1 MGGKQIPN
9 WELAV
14 QPKFITIEGVE
25 GSGKSTNV
33 EFIRTLLESRGI
45 EAAVTREPGGT
56 PLAEQIRRLLLD
68 HHNEQVEHETEVL
81 LMFAARRQN
90 VKHVIEKALESGKW
104 VICDRFT
111 DATLAYQ
118 GSGRGISVDV
128 ITALAELTHDNLW
141 PDLTIFL
148 DLPVEISMERVR
160 QHSRDRIEN
169 ESKTFFQ
176 RVRNRY
182 LELAK
187 TEARYVVIN
196 ANQPL
201 AVVQADIEQ
210 SIAEFIARFR

>member
-1 MGGKQIPN
+1 MQT
-9 WELAV
+9 
-14 QPKFITIEGVE
+14 PKFITVEGVE

-33 EFIRTLLESRGI
+33 EFIRTILENHGI
-45 EAAVTREPGGT
+45 KSAVTREPGGT

-81 LMFAARRQN
+81 MMFAARRQN

-111 DATLAYQ
+111 DATFAYQ
-118 GSGRGISVDV
+118 GSGRGMSADV
-128 ITALAELTHDNLW
+128 ITELAELTHDNLW

-160 QHSRDRIEN
+160 QHSRDRIES
-169 ESKTFFQ
+169 ESKAFFQ
-176 RVRNRY
+176 RVRDRY

-187 TEARYVVIN
+187 AEARYVVIN

-201 AVVQADIEQ
+201 TLVQAEIEQ
-210 SIAEFIARFR
+210 SIAKLIEHF

>member
-1 MGGKQIPN
+1 MQK
-9 WELAV
+9 
-14 QPKFITIEGVE
+14 PKFITVEGVE

-33 EFIRTLLESRGI
+33 EFIRTILENRGI
-45 EAAVTREPGGT
+45 ESTVTREPGGT

-68 HHNEQVEHETEVL
+68 HYNEQVEYETEVL
-81 LMFAARRQN
+81 MMFAARRQN

-111 DATLAYQ
+111 DATFAYQ
-118 GSGRGISVDV
+118 GSGRGMSADM
-128 ITALAELTHDNLW
+128 ITELAELTHDNLW

-160 QHSRDRIEN
+160 QHLRDRIES
-169 ESKTFFQ
+169 ESKAFFQ
-176 RVRNRY
+176 RVRDRY

-187 TEARYVVIN
+187 AEARYVVIN

-201 AVVQADIEQ
+201 TVVQAEIER
-210 SIAEFIARFR
+210 SIAKFIEHF

>member
-1 MGGKQIPN
+1 MQK
-9 WELAV
+9 
-14 QPKFITIEGVE
+14 PKFITVEGVE

-33 EFIRTLLESRGI
+33 EFIRTILENHGI
-45 EAAVTREPGGT
+45 ESVVTREPGGT

-81 LMFAARRQN
+81 MMFAARRQN
-90 VKHVIEKALESGKW
+90 VKHVIEKALESEKW

-111 DATLAYQ
+111 DATFAYQ
-118 GSGRGISVDV
+118 GSGRGMSADV
-128 ITALAELTHDNLW
+128 ITELAELTHDNLW

-160 QHSRDRIEN
+160 QHSRDRIES
-169 ESKTFFQ
+169 ESKAFFQ
-176 RVRNRY
+176 RVRDRY

-187 TEARYVVIN
+187 AEARYVVIN

-201 AVVQADIEQ
+201 TLVQSEIEQ
-210 SIAEFIARFR
+210 SIAKLIEHF

>member
-1 MGGKQIPN
+1 MQK
-9 WELAV
+9 
-14 QPKFITIEGVE
+14 PKFITVEGVE

-33 EFIRTLLESRGI
+33 EFIRTILENHGI
-45 EAAVTREPGGT
+45 ESAVTREPGGT
-56 PLAEQIRRLLLD
+56 PLAEQIRLLLLD

-81 LMFAARRQN
+81 MMFAARRQN

-111 DATLAYQ
+111 DATFAYQ
-118 GSGRGISVDV
+118 GSGRGMSADV
-128 ITALAELTHDNLW
+128 ITELAELTHDNLW

-160 QHSRDRIEN
+160 RHSRDRIES
-169 ESKTFFQ
+169 ESKAFFQ
-176 RVRNRY
+176 RVRDRY

-187 TEARYVVIN
+187 DEGRYVVIN

-201 AVVQADIEQ
+201 TVVQADIER
-210 SIAEFIARFR
+210 SIAKLIQHF